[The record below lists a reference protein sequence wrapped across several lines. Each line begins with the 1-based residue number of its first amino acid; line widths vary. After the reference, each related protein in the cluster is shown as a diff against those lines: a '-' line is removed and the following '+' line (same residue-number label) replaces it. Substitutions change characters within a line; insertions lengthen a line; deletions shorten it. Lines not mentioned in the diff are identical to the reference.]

1 MNPKRPVASATA
13 HKTQSLIWS
22 AQQFVQTHRRGVTAA
37 AAALLVGAGATAFAV
52 APLSQTEAPVQTLVQ
67 ESVDSIDVQPQLE
80 ALAAHDLSLSRND
93 VTRAGDTADSLL
105 KRLGVVDAA
114 TAAFLRSDPLAK
126 RIFDGSAGRSVQV
139 TLNESRQ
146 ATHFVARVPASQS
159 VEAKGSK
166 VATHFDRISMMR
178 ASSGQWL
185 SRKETI
191 ELGHEVR
198 MASGTIR
205 TSLFAASDAARLPDE
220 IAVQLAEIFAADI
233 DMHRELRRGD
243 RFSVVYEAL
252 TADGEPITWSAGTGR
267 ILAAE
272 FVNGGKTH
280 EAVWYETGENGRG
293 AYFDFSGRSMRRAFL
308 ASPLEFSR
316 VSSGFAMRF
325 HPLLQ
330 KWRAH
335 LGVDYAAPTGTP
347 VRTVGD
353 GMVTFAGRQNGYGNV
368 VEIKHRDNRSTLYAH
383 LSRIDVRKGQS
394 IDQGDRIGA
403 VGSTGWST
411 GPHLHFEFRVDGKHQ
426 DPALIAKASE
436 NPTISPH
443 QQGEFM
449 AMAQAAQTQLNVAE
463 SMAGA
468 SGRGE

>member
-1 MNPKRPVASATA
+1 MISKRPLAANTA
-13 HKTQSLIWS
+13 Q
-22 AQQFVQTHRRGVTAA
+22 AVQQFINQYRRGLTAA
-37 AAALLVGAGATAFAV
+37 ATVMLVGAGAAAFAV
-52 APLSQTEAPVQTLVQ
+52 APMVSSEAPMQQWVQ
-67 ESVDSIDVQPQLE
+67 EAVDTSDVQPQLE
-80 ALAAHDLSLSRND
+80 ALAAHDLSLARSET
-93 VTRAGDTADSLL
+93 TRAGDTADSLL

-114 TAAFLRSDPLAK
+114 TAAFLRSDPIAR
-126 RIFDGSAGRSVQV
+126 RIFDGQAGRSVQI
-139 TLNESRQ
+139 TLNEEQQ
-146 ATHFVARVPASQS
+146 ATRIVARVPAAAVKGEDKQLASQ
-159 VEAKGSK
+159 
-166 VATHFDRISMMR
+166 FDRISLLR

-185 SRKETI
+185 SRKETA
-191 ELGHEVR
+191 ELGHQVR

-280 EAVWYETGENGRG
+280 EAVWFETQDNGKG
-293 AYFDFSGRSMRRAFL
+293 AYFDFSGRSMKRAFL
-308 ASPLEFSR
+308 ASPIEFSR

-330 KWRAH
+330 KWKAH
-335 LGVDYAAPTGTP
+335 LGVDYAAPTGTA

-353 GMVTFAGRQNGYGNV
+353 GIVTFAGVQRGYGNV
-368 VEIKHRDNRSTLYAH
+368 VEVLHRDERKTLYAH
-383 LSRIDVRKGQS
+383 LSRIDVRKGQALE
-394 IDQGDRIGA
+394 QGTRVGA

-411 GPHLHFEFRVDGKHQ
+411 GPHLHFEFRVKGQHQ
-426 DPALIAKASE
+426 DPLMIAKASE
-436 NPTISPH
+436 TLTIPAAAK
-443 QQGEFM
+443 GEFT
-449 AMAQAAQTQLNVAE
+449 AMAQAAQTQLDVAE
-463 SMAGA
+463 SLAGA
-468 SGRGE
+468 RGRGE

>member
-1 MNPKRPVASATA
+1 MTSKRPLAHAIDAAQTLSLAT
-13 HKTQSLIWS
+13 
-22 AQQFVQTHRRGVTAA
+22 QQFVREHRLGVTVGVTT
-37 AAALLVGAGATAFAV
+37 LLIGMGATAFAV
-52 APLSQTEAPVQTLVQ
+52 APMTSAEPPVQQIVQ
-67 ESVDSIDVQPQLE
+67 EVVATAEVQPQLE
-80 ALAAHDLSLSRND
+80 ALAEHDLSLARNEI
-93 VTRAGDTADSLL
+93 TRAGDTADSLL
-105 KRLGVVDAA
+105 KRLGVVDAGAA
-114 TAAFLRSDPLAK
+114 TFLRSDPIAR
-126 RIFDGSAGRSVQV
+126 RIFDGQAGRSVHV
-139 TLNESRQ
+139 TLNEEQ
-146 ATHFVARVPASQS
+146 KATHIVARVPTLN
-159 VEAKGSK
+159 AKGDDK
-166 VATHFDRISMMR
+166 KLATHFDRISLLR

-185 SRKETI
+185 SRKETV
-191 ELGHEVR
+191 ELGHQVR

-272 FVNGGKTH
+272 FVNGGKSH
-280 EAVWYETGENGRG
+280 EAVWFETQDDGKG
-293 AYFDFSGRSMRRAFL
+293 AYFDFSGRSMKRAFL

-330 KWRAH
+330 RWKAH

-353 GMVTFAGRQNGYGNV
+353 GVVTFAGVQNGYGNV
-368 VEIKHRDNRSTLYAH
+368 VEVQHRDDRKTLYAH
-383 LSRIDVRKGQS
+383 LSRIDVRKGQAVE
-394 IDQGDRIGA
+394 QGARVGA

-411 GPHLHFEFRVDGKHQ
+411 GPHLHFEFRVKGQHQ
-426 DPALIAKASE
+426 DPLMIAKASE
-436 NPTISPH
+436 TLTIPTEAK
-443 QQGEFM
+443 GEFTT
-449 AMAQAAQTQLNVAE
+449 MAQAAQTQLNVAE
-463 SMAGA
+463 SLAGA
-468 SGRGE
+468 RGRAE

>member
-1 MNPKRPVASATA
+1 MISKRPLAANTA
-13 HKTQSLIWS
+13 Q
-22 AQQFVQTHRRGVTAA
+22 AVQQFISQYRRGLTAA
-37 AAALLVGAGATAFAV
+37 ATVLLVGAGAAAFAV
-52 APLSQTEAPVQTLVQ
+52 APMVSSEPPMQQWVQEAVQT
-67 ESVDSIDVQPQLE
+67 SDVQPQLE
-80 ALAAHDLSLSRND
+80 ALAAHDLSLARSET
-93 VTRAGDTADSLL
+93 TRAGDTADSLL

-114 TAAFLRSDPLAK
+114 TAAFLRSDPIAR
-126 RIFDGSAGRSVQV
+126 RIFDGQAGRSVQI
-139 TLNESRQ
+139 TLNEEQQ
-146 ATHFVARVPASQS
+146 ATRIVARVPAAAVKGEDKKLASQ
-159 VEAKGSK
+159 
-166 VATHFDRISMMR
+166 FDRISLLR

-185 SRKETI
+185 SRKETA
-191 ELGHEVR
+191 ELGHQVR

-272 FVNGGKTH
+272 FANGGKTH
-280 EAVWYETGENGRG
+280 EAVWFETQDNGKG
-293 AYFDFSGRSMRRAFL
+293 AYFDFSGRSMKRAFL

-330 KWRAH
+330 KWKAH
-335 LGVDYAAPTGTP
+335 LGVDYAAPTGTA

-353 GMVTFAGRQNGYGNV
+353 GIVTFAGVQRGYGNV
-368 VEIKHRDNRSTLYAH
+368 VEVLHRDERKTLYAH
-383 LSRIDVRKGQS
+383 LSRIDVRKGQPLE
-394 IDQGDRIGA
+394 QGTRVGA

-411 GPHLHFEFRVDGKHQ
+411 GPHLHFEFRVKGQHQ
-426 DPALIAKASE
+426 DPLMIAKASE
-436 NPTISPH
+436 TLTIPAAAK
-443 QQGEFM
+443 GEFT
-449 AMAQAAQTQLNVAE
+449 AMAQAAQTQLDVAE
-463 SMAGA
+463 SLAGA
-468 SGRGE
+468 RGRGE